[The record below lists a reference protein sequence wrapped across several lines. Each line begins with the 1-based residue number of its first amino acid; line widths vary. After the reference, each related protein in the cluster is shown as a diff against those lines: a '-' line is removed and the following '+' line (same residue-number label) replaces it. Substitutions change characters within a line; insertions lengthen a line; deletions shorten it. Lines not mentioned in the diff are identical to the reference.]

1 MTTIRVPLDPKV
13 RQLYDEVHRL
23 SQEQFLR
30 QVGKDHSGIRVSMA
44 SMEIGVV
51 LSTPEFHRCRPMR

>member
-30 QVGKDHSGIRVSMA
+30 QVGTNPSGIQVS
-44 SMEIGVV
+44 
-51 LSTPEFHRCRPMR
+51 P